1 MEKAKPGQATL
12 FSTRVENW
20 HSRRV
25 GWKRANDNVA
35 WSERAFVRNR
45 VEMEVK
51 SKQGLE
57 IGYYASSVVTKRRVT
72 SFNKAAWRE
81 SYR

>member
-12 FSTRVENW
+12 FSTRVESSD
-20 HSRRV
+20 SRRV
-25 GWKRANDNVA
+25 RWKRANDNVA

-51 SKQGLE
+51 KQ
-57 IGYYASSVVTKRRVT
+57 ARVW
-72 SFNKAAWRE
+72 KWILRE
-81 SYR
+81 PSGGNEETCNLV